1 MIHPGKNPSPKDYA
15 RLRRDLDI
23 LCGYEFDCENAF
35 WDPVSRA
42 YGTMRSWHLFTGWFE
57 PHKRGADERQEE
69 LPFTF
74 IEVSDIFRRVAEKRG
89 FFVTGFD
96 LEFFNSLKPTEQ
108 TLALYLSKVFISQ
121 DVHRR
126 YEEMIFGALPIEG
139 STPRRSR
146 QTLRDAAQGLL
157 DKGYPYLASFKI
169 ERGRAGRYVAT
180 FFRKARIVQDYP
192 ETTLAPEDF
201 PPDWREVLDEI
212 LRLTNDAGS
221 LRMWAN
227 SIKQLGLESV
237 RYAVADLRSEMQIGQ
252 NPIVKPGAW
261 LNTKLLKMAEEKGVQ
276 LKRHKGDRT
285 ARKHR

>member
-1 MIHPGKNPSPKDYA
+1 M
-15 RLRRDLDI
+15 
-23 LCGYEFDCENAF
+23 
-35 WDPVSRA
+35 
-42 YGTMRSWHLFTGWFE
+42 
-57 PHKRGADERQEE
+57 
-69 LPFTF
+69 
-74 IEVSDIFRRVAEKRG
+74 
-89 FFVTGFD
+89 
-96 LEFFNSLKPTEQ
+96 
-108 TLALYLSKVFISQ
+108 
-121 DVHRR
+121 
-126 YEEMIFGALPIEG
+126 
-139 STPRRSR
+139 
-146 QTLRDAAQGLL
+146 
-157 DKGYPYLASFKI
+157 
-169 ERGRAGRYVAT
+169 
-180 FFRKARIVQDYP
+180 QDYP

>member
-1 MIHPGKNPSPKDYA
+1 
-15 RLRRDLDI
+15 
-23 LCGYEFDCENAF
+23 
-35 WDPVSRA
+35 
-42 YGTMRSWHLFTGWFE
+42 
-57 PHKRGADERQEE
+57 
-69 LPFTF
+69 
-74 IEVSDIFRRVAEKRG
+74 
-89 FFVTGFD
+89 
-96 LEFFNSLKPTEQ
+96 
-108 TLALYLSKVFISQ
+108 
-121 DVHRR
+121 VHRR

-139 STPRRSR
+139 SSPRRSR

-227 SIKQLGLESV
+227 SIQQLGLESV

-276 LKRHKGDRT
+276 LKRHQGDRSP
-285 ARKHR
+285 RKRSS